1 MALEDSIAKYEVQI
15 IRSGDGASAAVTEFQ
30 NLDNAA
36 KKVSS
41 SLSASSEEL
50 QKLRETSLLTREGM
64 SGLTDITLL
73 CGGTRFPELQEAS
86 MAARGALMSL
96 RTATMLTGASIETM
110 VPVVGI
116 VAAAIAAG
124 VLIWNSYSASMKLA
138 AEQTK
143 AMSDSL
149 AKMPALVT
157 QISGLLKAGL
167 ISPDQSQQW
176 MQMLGRTPS
185 NARSAGVLSID
196 GMNLATPEV
205 PFRPAGKLSVGV
217 MNLDVPAE
225 HASPLGSVTP
235 DALGDVQKQMRDQGL
250 THADNRLN
258 PQIEALEKL
267 KALQETI
274 STETLEGYDKERAGS
289 QKTYQDQLAQV
300 QELAL
305 ISGQTFTAEQQ
316 AALSA
321 AAQSANQ
328 HRLDVINE
336 KETAALDKQDA
347 EAKVQ
352 LQKLVV
358 DNQRAADAEMK
369 SMQEAFDQDSANM
382 IKDFNQQE
390 QLYGLTSKED
400 KKTILQTEL
409 QDRRDFDLNM
419 YADYRMTLEQ
429 MTEADNQ
436 AQIKYLQC
444 LNSLEKKEELH
455 TMTMQQMENQTAQNF
470 ASGFSN
476 AFISFIEGTKSAGQA
491 FAEFAEQF
499 LAQIAEMIMQQEVL
513 NVIKSA
519 FFGGEGIAVSGAAA
533 GGIFPT
539 MAATG
544 ISGVGSLR
552 VLQRTS
558 PSSTS
563 WPARPEPKP

>member
-205 PFRPAGKLSVGV
+205 PFRPTGK
-217 MNLDVPAE
+217 
-225 HASPLGSVTP
+225 
-235 DALGDVQKQMRDQGL
+235 
-250 THADNRLN
+250 
-258 PQIEALEKL
+258 
-267 KALQETI
+267 
-274 STETLEGYDKERAGS
+274 
-289 QKTYQDQLAQV
+289 
-300 QELAL
+300 
-305 ISGQTFTAEQQ
+305 
-316 AALSA
+316 
-321 AAQSANQ
+321 
-328 HRLDVINE
+328 
-336 KETAALDKQDA
+336 
-347 EAKVQ
+347 
-352 LQKLVV
+352 
-358 DNQRAADAEMK
+358 
-369 SMQEAFDQDSANM
+369 
-382 IKDFNQQE
+382 
-390 QLYGLTSKED
+390 
-400 KKTILQTEL
+400 
-409 QDRRDFDLNM
+409 
-419 YADYRMTLEQ
+419 
-429 MTEADNQ
+429 
-436 AQIKYLQC
+436 
-444 LNSLEKKEELH
+444 
-455 TMTMQQMENQTAQNF
+455 
-470 ASGFSN
+470 
-476 AFISFIEGTKSAGQA
+476 
-491 FAEFAEQF
+491 
-499 LAQIAEMIMQQEVL
+499 
-513 NVIKSA
+513 
-519 FFGGEGIAVSGAAA
+519 
-533 GGIFPT
+533 
-539 MAATG
+539 
-544 ISGVGSLR
+544 
-552 VLQRTS
+552 
-558 PSSTS
+558 
-563 WPARPEPKP
+563 